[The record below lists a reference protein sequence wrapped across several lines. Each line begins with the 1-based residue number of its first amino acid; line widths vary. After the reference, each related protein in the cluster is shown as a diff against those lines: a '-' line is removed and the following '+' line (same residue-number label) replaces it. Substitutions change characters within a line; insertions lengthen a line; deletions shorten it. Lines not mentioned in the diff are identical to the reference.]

1 MRVLLLHTQ
10 GEKMKEFTFKTKSW
24 EHQLRAL
31 EYLYERDTAALYTDM
46 GTGKTK
52 VMIDLIV
59 NRGFKRVLIVCT
71 KKGCAVW
78 EREFQKH
85 SSIQTEFVRNLSELS
100 TSNKVQLLKSTP
112 LSAILSNKTDTLI
125 LICNYESVWR
135 EPFASLLLT
144 KRLGID
150 CVICDESHKIKS
162 PGSKCSRYL
171 TKIGKHVPHRY
182 LVTGTP
188 MAENP
193 EDIYAQYRFL
203 DSSIFGTNLQNFR
216 DRYENPDLRLS
227 ANIGHWVVDKNNPYK
242 NQEELHDKMFSCA
255 FKADSSLKL
264 PDQRNIVYKFPVSKK
279 AEKAYKELEKEG
291 VLEYRAGN
299 LVVENVLNM
308 SMRKQQILSGFV
320 PVLSDEGKKRYVNI
334 DQSRAEMLQEL
345 LEGLPKDEPVVI
357 FARYTKDLK
366 TVHSV
371 CESLGR
377 GYSELSGKNDT
388 EPEWQAGKTSVLGVQ
403 YSSGSE
409 SVDFTRAR
417 YCIYYSHTVS
427 LAQYLQSKKRI
438 HRPGQT
444 RSVVYY
450 HLVAQLSKGTSEDEK
465 YIAAYKRKQEVIDYI
480 MEYEKSRG

>member
-1 MRVLLLHTQ
+1 MNT
-10 GEKMKEFTFKTKSW
+10 EFKFKTKPW
-24 EHQLRAL
+24 EHQLKAL
-31 EYLYERDTAALYTDM
+31 SYLYERDAAALYTDM

-59 NRGFKRVLIVCT
+59 NRGFKRVLITCT
-71 KKGCAVW
+71 SKGCAVW

-85 SSIQTEFVRNLSELS
+85 SFIQTEFVRNLAGMS
-100 TSNKVQLLKSTP
+100 TVKKVQLMKSAA
-112 LSAILSNKTDTLI
+112 LSAILYNKLNTLI
-125 LICNYESVWR
+125 FICNYESVWR
-135 EPFASLLLT
+135 QPFADLLLT

-162 PGSKCSRYL
+162 PGSKCSRFL
-171 TKIGKHVPHRY
+171 TKIGKRVPHRY

-203 DSSIFGTNLQNFR
+203 DPSLFGTNLQNFR

-227 ANIGHWVVDKNNPYK
+227 ANVGHWIVDKNNPYK
-242 NQEELHDKMFSCA
+242 NLDKLHEKMFSCA

-264 PDQRNIVYKFPVSKK
+264 PAQHNIIYKFPITKK
-279 AEKAYKELEKEG
+279 AERAYKELEKEG
-291 VLEYRAGN
+291 VLEYGAGD

-320 PVLSDEGKKRYVNI
+320 PVLSDEGEKRYVNI
-334 DQSRAEMLQEL
+334 DKSRAETLQEL
-345 LEGLPKDEPVVI
+345 LESLPKDEPVVI
-357 FARYTKDLK
+357 FARYIKDLK
-366 TVHSV
+366 TINSV
-371 CESLGR
+371 CEKLSR
-377 GYSELSGKNDT
+377 GCSELSGRKDT
-388 EPEWQAGKTSVLGVQ
+388 EPKWQAGKTSVLAVQ
-403 YSSGSE
+403 FSSGSE

-450 HLVAQLSKGTSEDEK
+450 HLVAQLSKGKSEDEK
-465 YIAAYKRKQEVIDYI
+465 YIEAYKRKQEVIDYI
-480 MEYEKSRG
+480 MEYEKSPD

>member
-1 MRVLLLHTQ
+1 MS
-10 GEKMKEFTFKTKSW
+10 EFKFKTKPW
-24 EHQLRAL
+24 EHQLKAL
-31 EYLYERDTAALYTDM
+31 KYLYERDAAALYTDM

-59 NRGFKRVLIVCT
+59 NRGFKRVVIVCT

-85 SSIQTEFVRNLSELS
+85 SFIQANFVQNLSEKS
-100 TSNKVQLLKSTP
+100 TSGKVQLLKSDALRANLLAKTTP
-112 LSAILSNKTDTLI
+112 LIF
-125 LICNYESVWR
+125 ICNYESIWR

-171 TKIGKHVPHRY
+171 TKIGKRVPYRY

-203 DSSIFGTNLQNFR
+203 DPSIFGTNLQDFR
-216 DRYENPDLRLS
+216 DRYENPDMRLS
-227 ANIGHWVVDKNNPYK
+227 ANIGHWIVDKNNPYK
-242 NQEELHDKMFSCA
+242 NTDELHDKMFSCA
-255 FKADSSLKL
+255 FKADSSVKL
-264 PDQRNIVYKFPVSKK
+264 PAQRNTVYKFPISEK
-279 AEKAYKELEKEG
+279 AEKAYNELEKEG
-291 VLEYRAGN
+291 VLEYKAGD

-320 PVLSDEGKKRYVNI
+320 PVVSAEGQKRYVNI
-334 DQSRAEMLQEL
+334 DQSRAETLQEL
-345 LEGLPKDEPVVI
+345 LEGLPKDEPVVV
-357 FARYTKDLK
+357 FARYVKDLK
-366 TVHSV
+366 MIKSV
-371 CESLGR
+371 CEKLSLR
-377 GYSELSGKNDT
+377 CSELSGREDT
-388 EPEWQAGKTSVLGVQ
+388 EPEWQAGKTSVLAVQ
-403 YSSGSE
+403 FSSGSE

-480 MEYEKSRG
+480 MEYEKSPE

>member
-1 MRVLLLHTQ
+1 
-10 GEKMKEFTFKTKSW
+10 MKEFTFKTKPW

-31 EYLYERDTAALYTDM
+31 EYLYQRDTAALYTDM

-59 NRGFKRVLIVCT
+59 NRGFKRVLITCT
-71 KKGCAVW
+71 SKGCAVW
-78 EREFQKH
+78 EREFKKH
-85 SSIQTEFVRNLSELS
+85 SFIDPQHVLRLAGMS
-100 TSNKVQLLKSTP
+100 TAGKVKLLKSEP
-112 LSAILSNKTDTLI
+112 LRTFLSDKSGVLI

-144 KRLGID
+144 KKIGID
-150 CVICDESHKIKS
+150 CVICDESHRIKS

-171 TKIGKHVPHRY
+171 TKIGKRVPYKY

-203 DSSIFGTNLQNFR
+203 DPSIFGTNLGRFQ
-216 DRYENPDLRLS
+216 DRYENIDPRMT
-227 ANIGHWVVDKNNPYK
+227 ANIGHRILDKDNPYK
-242 NQEELHDKMFSCA
+242 NLDELHEKMFSCA

-264 PDQRNIVYKFPVSKK
+264 PSQRNITYKFQISKK

-291 VLEYRAGN
+291 VLQYKAGD

-320 PVLSDEGKKRYVNI
+320 PVLSEEGKKRYVNI
-334 DQSRAEMLQEL
+334 DNSRIEALQEL
-345 LEGLPKDEPVVI
+345 LEGLPPEEPVVI
-357 FARYTKDLK
+357 FARYKKDLK
-366 TVHSV
+366 AIKLL
-371 CESLGR
+371 CQKLGR
-377 GYSELSGKNDT
+377 RSSELSGEVDT
-388 EPEWQAGKTSVLGVQ
+388 EPEWQAGKTSVLAVQ
-403 YSSGSE
+403 FSSGSE

-438 HRPGQT
+438 HRPGQS

-465 YIAAYKRKQEVIDYI
+465 YIAAYKRKQDVINYI
-480 MEYEKSRG
+480 MELEQKP

>member
-1 MRVLLLHTQ
+1 MLYIQ
-10 GEKMKEFTFKTKSW
+10 GEKTVKEFIFKTKPW
-24 EHQLRAL
+24 EHQLKAL
-31 EYLYERDTAALYTDM
+31 EYLYERDAAALYTDM

-59 NRGFKRVLIVCT
+59 NREFKRVLIVCT

-85 SSIQTEFVRNLSELS
+85 SFYQPEFVQNVSELS
-100 TSNKVQLLKSTP
+100 TLKKVQLVKNEPLKTF
-112 LSAILSNKTDTLI
+112 LLDKTRTLVF
-125 LICNYESVWR
+125 ICNYESVWR

-144 KRLGID
+144 KKIGID

-171 TKIGKHVPHRY
+171 TKIGRRVSHRY

-203 DSSIFGTNLQNFR
+203 DPSIFGTNLQNFR
-216 DRYENPDLRLS
+216 DQYENPDLRLS
-227 ANIGHWVVDKNNPYK
+227 ANVGHWIVDKKNPYK
-242 NQEELHDKMFSCA
+242 NQEELHNKMFSCA
-255 FKADSSLKL
+255 FKADSSVEL
-264 PDQRNIVYKFPVSKK
+264 PDQRNIVYKFKISKK
-279 AEKAYKELEKEG
+279 AEQAYKELEKEG
-291 VLEYRAGN
+291 VLEYKAGD

-320 PVLSDEGKKRYVNI
+320 PVISDEGEKRYVNI
-334 DQSRAEMLQEL
+334 DQSRVEILQEL
-345 LEGLPKDEPVVI
+345 LEGLPADEPVVV
-357 FARYTKDLK
+357 FARYRKDLK
-366 TVHSV
+366 SIRQV
-371 CESLGR
+371 CERLSR
-377 GYSELSGKNDT
+377 GCSELSGEEDT
-388 EPEWQAGKTSVLGVQ
+388 EPEWQSGKTSVLAVQ

-465 YIAAYKRKQEVIDYI
+465 YISAYKRKQEVIDYI
-480 MEYEKSRG
+480 MEYEQKEKP

>member
-1 MRVLLLHTQ
+1 
-10 GEKMKEFTFKTKSW
+10 MKKFVFKTEPW
-24 EHQLRAL
+24 EHQLKAL

-52 VMIDLIV
+52 VMIDLIM

-71 KKGCAVW
+71 KKGCGVW
-78 EREFQKH
+78 EKEFTKH
-85 SSIQTEFVRNLSELS
+85 SFIQTEFVRNLSELS
-100 TSNKVQLLKSTP
+100 TAKKVQLIKSTP
-112 LSAILSNKTDTLI
+112 LKQILSNKMSTLI
-125 LICNYESVWR
+125 FICNYESVWR
-135 EPFASLLLT
+135 EPFCNLLLT

-162 PGSKCSRYL
+162 PGSKCSRFL
-171 TKIGKHVPHRY
+171 TKLGKHVPHRY

-203 DSSIFGTNLQNFR
+203 DPSIFGTNLGDFQ
-216 DRYENPDLRLS
+216 DRYENIDPRMT
-227 ANIGHWVVDKNNPYK
+227 ANIGYRILDKNNPYK
-242 NQEELHDKMFSCA
+242 NLDELHDKMFSCA
-255 FKADSSLKL
+255 FKADSSVKL
-264 PDQRNIVYKFPVSKK
+264 PAQRNIVYKFPISSK

-291 VLEYRAGN
+291 VLEYTAGD
-299 LVVENVLNM
+299 LIVENVLNM
-308 SMRKQQILSGFV
+308 SMRKQQVLSGFV
-320 PVLSDEGKKRYVNI
+320 PVISEDGEKRYVVV
-334 DQSRAEMLQEL
+334 DQSRAETLQEL
-345 LEGLPKDEPVVI
+345 LEGLPKDEPVVV

-366 TVHSV
+366 NINSV
-371 CESLGR
+371 CERLGR
-377 GYSELSGKNDT
+377 GYSELSGKKDT

-403 YSSGSE
+403 FSSGSE
-409 SVDFTRAR
+409 SVDFTKSR

-450 HLVAQLSKGTSEDEK
+450 HLVAQLSKGVSEDEK
-465 YIAAYKRKQEVIDYI
+465 YIKAYKRKQEIIDCI
-480 MEYEKSRG
+480 MEYEKP